1 WWFVSTSE
9 EQGWVPA
16 TYLESQSGIR
26 DDSEIN
32 MSKRG
37 EVSKRRKAHLRRLD
51 RRWTLGGMVNRQQ
64 SRGEHFSGVWSLEGC
79 TCWLLLLLLLSDT
92 AKNGWQLHRP

>member
-1 WWFVSTSE
+1 MKYFVSHPTNCSWHILLTGWWFVSTSE

-32 MSKRG
+32 MSKGG
-37 EVSKRRKAHLRRLD
+37 EGKNTKR
-51 RRWTLGGMVNRQQ
+51 T
-64 SRGEHFSGVWSLEGC
+64 F
-79 TCWLLLLLLLSDT
+79 LLLCLEKALLKVHLDLYT
-92 AKNGWQLHRP
+92 N